1 MGKFEKKTYIKNKI
15 SEFQW
20 KSIHNIIYTECRL
33 NRKGLSQ
40 VQGCCHFCKHHLET
54 QQHLFYNCKIIFP
67 VIQYIQ
73 TLFFKEDNITFDQQ
87 SMILGYDKGTE
98 KGVILANILI
108 YVAKWTIWK
117 QRNKIKCKT
126 ATLIRISKAELNENL
141 ILRQKYYNNK

>member
-1 MGKFEKKTYIKNKI
+1 VVN
-15 SEFQW
+15 
-20 KSIHNIIYTECRL
+20 L
-33 NRKGLSQ
+33 
-40 VQGCCHFCKHHLET
+40 
-54 QQHLFYNCKIIFP
+54 
-67 VIQYIQ
+67 Q